1 MFLSRYLVLA
11 TKWTLYPAWYVFFFV
26 HVLRTFAFPQRVP
39 SFFLVYL
46 LVRFRV
52 CININTGMQDK
63 SYFESSLT
71 ENLLKKGARVDFY
84 LTINRLIKL
93 VWSNL
98 SRVIF
103 LLSSHGKRWTR
114 SISWTSCRFSFLP
127 AYNETFRSISYLND
141 VVETRL
147 ALLIGKRK

>member
-1 MFLSRYLVLA
+1 MGIIAIRGPCVVFFSLSLSLRSFFVRKQIAKNFHKCFYLVISYWPRNERYILHGTCFFCTCVTYVCFPA
-11 TKWTLYPAWYVFFFV
+11 TSSK
-26 HVLRTFAFPQRVP
+26 
-39 SFFLVYL
+39 FFLVYL

-103 LLSSHGKRWTR
+103 LLSSHGKR
-114 SISWTSCRFSFLP
+114 
-127 AYNETFRSISYLND
+127 
-141 VVETRL
+141 
-147 ALLIGKRK
+147 